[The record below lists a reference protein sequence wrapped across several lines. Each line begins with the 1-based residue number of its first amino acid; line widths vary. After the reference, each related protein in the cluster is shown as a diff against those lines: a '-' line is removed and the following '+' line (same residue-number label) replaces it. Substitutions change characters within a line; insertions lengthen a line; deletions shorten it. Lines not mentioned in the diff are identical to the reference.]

1 MMFSTQVCTTCEQ
14 SERLLALGLKE
25 ETADMFHLRVI
36 GDSED
41 DFDRNNFAE
50 CTESVYDRHYYPRED
65 VIPDWSFDRMFAMF
79 PKDAHNEY
87 GNLSF
92 KWEYS
97 NNKYHFYVLAKYAPM
112 ELLLKKHSNDLYELA
127 ISALEWLVKGDF
139 IDKQYLNESL

>member
-1 MMFSTQVCTTCEQ
+1 MKFNTQVCTTREQ
-14 SERLLALGLKE
+14 SERLLALGLKK
-25 ETADMFHLRVI
+25 ETADCFHYEYLNRWYVGETAKDGLVI
-36 GDSED
+36 ND
-41 DFDRNNFAE
+41 
-50 CTESVYDRHYYPRED
+50 
-65 VIPDWSFDRMFAMF
+65 IPAWSFDRMFAMF

-92 KWEYS
+92 KWECS